1 MKKIYALCE
10 ARHQMPTDCE
20 CAIFPNTLNPTD
32 LNRMMD
38 IASEKLA
45 NVTELSLYVTGLTNV
60 TELSLYVTGLT
71 VALVTVINYCLAHS
85 IELTLLHFDRDSGN
99 YYHQKVGC

>member
-45 NVTELSLYVTGLTNV
+45 NVTELSLYVTGLT
-60 TELSLYVTGLT
+60 

>member
-45 NVTELSLYVTGLTNV
+45 NVTELSLYVTGLT
-60 TELSLYVTGLT
+60 
-71 VALVTVINYCLAHS
+71 VALVTVINYCLAHK
-85 IELTLLHFDRDSGN
+85 IELILLHFDRDSGN
-99 YYHQKVGC
+99 YYPQKVGY

>member
-1 MKKIYALCE
+1 MKKIFALCE

-20 CAIFPNTLNPTD
+20 GAIFPNTLNPTD
-32 LNRMMD
+32 LNGMMD

-45 NVTELSLYVTGLTNV
+45 NVTELSLYVTGLT
-60 TELSLYVTGLT
+60 
-71 VALVTVINYCLAHS
+71 VALVTVINYCFAHN

-99 YYHQKVGC
+99 YYPQKVGC